1 MDEFYYDEEYQR
13 DLHDVGQTSEER
25 GLYDSLEESP
35 KKKAKRAS
43 SWLLTVVQVSVCG
56 GLVVA
61 ALVLKVFGG
70 ELYTNVRDWYV
81 KNINNSIVAEEQAD
95 QFRTKALEFMP
106 KASSA
111 PESSEVE
118 SNEISETEST

>member
-1 MDEFYYDEEYQR
+1 M
-13 DLHDVGQTSEER
+13 
-25 GLYDSLEESP
+25 
-35 KKKAKRAS
+35 
-43 SWLLTVVQVSVCG
+43 
-56 GLVVA
+56 A

-95 QFRTKALEFMP
+95 QFRTKVLEFMP